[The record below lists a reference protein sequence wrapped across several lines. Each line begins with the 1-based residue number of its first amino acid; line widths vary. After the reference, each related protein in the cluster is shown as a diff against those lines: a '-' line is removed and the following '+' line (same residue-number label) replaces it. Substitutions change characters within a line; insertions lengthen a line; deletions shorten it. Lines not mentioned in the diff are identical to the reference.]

1 MQYDSISWQRA
12 WEFPA
17 FRTKLIIG
25 LIIMLGILIYVPDF
39 FLYIQNRPGT
49 QIQDEVLN
57 SLPRKD
63 VSNYIFLLLYPFT
76 ALVIW
81 RMVEKTTFCITALW
95 SYIFLCI
102 GRTISIY
109 FVPLDPP
116 TGLVHL
122 QDPFS
127 VFFYGTEMITKDLFF
142 SGHTATLFLIALC
155 LERKWEKRLAFVAT
169 AILAVLLLVQRV
181 HYTADIIAAPFFSY
195 LFWHLGRMVAK
206 Q

>member
-17 FRTKLIIG
+17 FRIKLIAG

-39 FLYIQNRPGT
+39 FLYIQSRSGSRLN
-49 QIQDEVLN
+49 DSVLKL
-57 SLPRKD
+57 LPSAD
-63 VSNYIFLLLYPFT
+63 VSTYIFLLLYPFI

-102 GRTISIY
+102 GRTISI
-109 FVPLDPP
+109 FFIPLDPP
-116 TGLVHL
+116 IDLVHL

-127 VFFYGTEMITKDLFF
+127 VFFYGTERITKDLFF
-142 SGHTATLFLIALC
+142 SGHTATLFLIGLC
-155 LERKWEKRLAFVAT
+155 LERKWEKRLAFAAT
-169 AILAVLLLVQRV
+169 AILAVLLLIQRV

-195 LFWHLGRMVAK
+195 FFWYMGLLVAK
-206 Q
+206 H